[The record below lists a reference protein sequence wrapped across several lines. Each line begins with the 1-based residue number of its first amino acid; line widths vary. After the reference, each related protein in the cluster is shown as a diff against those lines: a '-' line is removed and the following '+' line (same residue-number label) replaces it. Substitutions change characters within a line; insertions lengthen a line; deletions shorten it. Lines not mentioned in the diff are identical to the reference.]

1 MTSKQQTCAERLPE
15 QLAGRLED
23 FRAMF
28 AVLDAE
34 DMDDLSD
41 DQISTAQNL
50 REPDRSVSL
59 YDLHDQVRDS
69 ILETPLAIETRKVH
83 RVLLSTGGPGDWFEV
98 ETDESGYVW
107 RVSYVFQDW
116 FDVAREDLEGQDRE
130 DALRFCAEFIE
141 DLR

>member
-1 MTSKQQTCAERLPE
+1 MTSKQQTCAERLPQ

-28 AVLDAE
+28 SVLDAE
-34 DMDDLSD
+34 DMDDLTD
-41 DQISTAQNL
+41 DQLSTAQNL

-59 YDLHDQVRDS
+59 NDLHEQVREL
-69 ILETPLAIETRKVH
+69 ILALPLAVETRTVR

-98 ETDESGYVW
+98 ETDEDGYVW

-116 FDVAREDLEGQDRE
+116 FDVARADLDGRDRE

-141 DLR
+141 DLD